1 MKMDLLSHITS
12 LPTRTEMLVES
23 PRTAAVKKCVLD
35 ILEAAKDPN
44 NKETLQRFSHQLFAL
59 LQSPLQLQSSATM
72 AKRRELMWTKYI
84 NLRESVLPGLW
95 KSLLVEMKCSDIMRE
110 PLFMELVNESVF
122 EELTK
127 AMYTPAEE
135 QRNTPA
141 DTNFS
146 KDEQNILRYAC
157 GYVAMKLHRRYLKQ
171 HGIKAA
177 TFAECLEHMEVE
189 GPTSSLLAYTREW
202 VDQTNRGGLFDISD
216 AGYFLFVV
224 IEVAMRD
231 KLLDRLTPSS
241 QTPDSKE
248 GIIRF
253 VTSDSDVLFH
263 WEMLSVD
270 IENAQNSAE
279 LLEEI
284 VKLWLTIRGF
294 SISRAWIEDY
304 KVLVSQA
311 TAKKKSLR
319 KHLKQN

>member
-1 MKMDLLSHITS
+1 MDLLSHITS

-44 NKETLQRFSHQLFAL
+44 NRETLQRFSQQLFAL

-95 KSLLVEMKCSDIMRE
+95 KSLLVEMKCNDITRE

-127 AMYTPAEE
+127 VMYTPVEE

-177 TFAECLEHMEVE
+177 TFVECLDHMEVE

-216 AGYFLFVV
+216 AGYFLFVS

-231 KLLDRLTPSS
+231 KLSNPFQCTIYGGTHQQQIPVVYDFSNTGSGFRAP
-241 QTPDSKE
+241 KAYNC
-248 GIIRF
+248 
-253 VTSDSDVLFH
+253 SDVC
-263 WEMLSVD
+263 ML
-270 IENAQNSAE
+270 QY
-279 LLEEI
+279 
-284 VKLWLTIRGF
+284 F
-294 SISRAWIEDY
+294 F
-304 KVLVSQA
+304 
-311 TAKKKSLR
+311 KKGVQCLSPIAL
-319 KHLKQN
+319 HV